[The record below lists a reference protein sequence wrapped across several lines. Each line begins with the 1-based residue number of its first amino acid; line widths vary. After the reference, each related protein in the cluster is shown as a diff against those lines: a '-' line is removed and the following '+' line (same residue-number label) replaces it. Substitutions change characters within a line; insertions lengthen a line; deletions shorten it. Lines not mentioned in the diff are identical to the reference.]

1 MTICPDNVRPVIL
14 IGHVNKPLE
23 KNLLIT
29 FQENK
34 HLFSRYVFAC

>member
-14 IGHVNKPLE
+14 IGHVNKSLE
-23 KNLLIT
+23 KNLIT

-34 HLFSRYVFAC
+34 HLFSLYVCAC